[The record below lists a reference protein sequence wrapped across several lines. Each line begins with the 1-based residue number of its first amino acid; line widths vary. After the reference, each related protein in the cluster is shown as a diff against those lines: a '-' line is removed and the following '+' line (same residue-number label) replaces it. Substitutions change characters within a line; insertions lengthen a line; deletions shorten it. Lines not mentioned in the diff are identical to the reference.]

1 MNQIIEAFLYTVLYV
16 FVIFGIHKTY
26 IYIKNNYTEPVI
38 IDSKTQNNK
47 YDELIKHMK
56 ESQTIKL
63 TSSNDITND
72 TDELANIFD
81 IEFETNH
88 QNISNSDNLENN
100 FEI

>member
-1 MNQIIEAFLYTVLYV
+1 MNQIIEAFLYTILYV
-16 FVIFGIHKTY
+16 FVIFSIHKTY